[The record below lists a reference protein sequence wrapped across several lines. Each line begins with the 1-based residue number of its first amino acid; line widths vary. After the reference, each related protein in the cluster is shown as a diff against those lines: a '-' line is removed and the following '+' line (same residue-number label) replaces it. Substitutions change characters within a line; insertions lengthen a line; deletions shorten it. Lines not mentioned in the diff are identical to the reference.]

1 MKLRKICEEIEY
13 TLLQGSL
20 ETEVRDIIYDSRKI
34 APETMFVCMVGA
46 VTDGHKYI
54 PDAIDKGASVIVL
67 EREEEA
73 AQIPE
78 NITVLKVASARLALA
93 LMSAALFDHPA
104 RKLVTIGLTGTK
116 GKTTTTYMIKKVL
129 EMAGKK
135 VGLIGTIGAMI
146 GEEHLPS
153 KNTTPESYE
162 LHRMFAA
169 MVEAGCEYVVME
181 VSSQGLKL
189 DRTAGILFDYGIFT
203 NLSPDHIGPGEHA
216 SFAEYLYC
224 KSRLLRQC
232 QAGIVNRDDRNTE
245 KILFGHTCDIETFS
259 VLGENGVDAPGQKA
273 DIVAERIT
281 FSMKEGRLYSHFF
294 TDGKEEFLLQM
305 PGIFNVSN
313 ALAAI
318 LVARHFKIAQDVVKD
333 ALQRQTVP
341 GRCENVRI
349 SDKFVFL
356 VDYAHNEMSLRNLL
370 GTLRGF
376 DPGRLVVIF
385 GCGGNR
391 SKLRRGRMGE
401 TAGRLA
407 DFTILTSDNPRWED
421 PELILDDIESGIKG
435 TSGAYIRIADRRAAV
450 AYAFDHARE
459 GDIIV
464 LAGKGH
470 EDYQEIG
477 GVRYPMEDKELV
489 KKAAE
494 GRGR

>member
-1 MKLRKICEEIEY
+1 MFLNIE
-13 TLLQGSL
+13 
-20 ETEVRDIIYDSRKI
+20 
-34 APETMFVCMVGA
+34 
-46 VTDGHKYI
+46 
-54 PDAIDKGASVIVL
+54 
-67 EREEEA
+67 
-73 AQIPE
+73 
-78 NITVLKVASARLALA
+78 
-93 LMSAALFDHPA
+93 
-104 RKLVTIGLTGTK
+104 
-116 GKTTTTYMIKKVL
+116 
-129 EMAGKK
+129 
-135 VGLIGTIGAMI
+135 
-146 GEEHLPS
+146 
-153 KNTTPESYE
+153 
-162 LHRMFAA
+162 
-169 MVEAGCEYVVME
+169 
-181 VSSQGLKL
+181 
-189 DRTAGILFDYGIFT
+189 
-203 NLSPDHIGPGEHA
+203 PDHIGPGEHA

-385 GCGGNR
+385 GCGGEPL
-391 SKLRRGRMGE
+391 K
-401 TAGRLA
+401 
-407 DFTILTSDNPRWED
+407 
-421 PELILDDIESGIKG
+421 IKERQDG
-435 TSGAYIRIADRRAAV
+435 
-450 AYAFDHARE
+450 
-459 GDIIV
+459 
-464 LAGKGH
+464 
-470 EDYQEIG
+470 
-477 GVRYPMEDKELV
+477 
-489 KKAAE
+489 
-494 GRGR
+494 

>member
-1 MKLRKICEEIEY
+1 MHCK
-13 TLLQGSL
+13 
-20 ETEVRDIIYDSRKI
+20 D
-34 APETMFVCMVGA
+34 
-46 VTDGHKYI
+46 
-54 PDAIDKGASVIVL
+54 
-67 EREEEA
+67 
-73 AQIPE
+73 
-78 NITVLKVASARLALA
+78 RLC
-93 LMSAALFDHPA
+93 
-104 RKLVTIGLTGTK
+104 RG
-116 GKTTTTYMIKKVL
+116 
-129 EMAGKK
+129 
-135 VGLIGTIGAMI
+135 
-146 GEEHLPS
+146 
-153 KNTTPESYE
+153 
-162 LHRMFAA
+162 
-169 MVEAGCEYVVME
+169 
-181 VSSQGLKL
+181 
-189 DRTAGILFDYGIFT
+189 
-203 NLSPDHIGPGEHA
+203 
-216 SFAEYLYC
+216 
-224 KSRLLRQC
+224 
-232 QAGIVNRDDRNTE
+232 
-245 KILFGHTCDIETFS
+245 
-259 VLGENGVDAPGQKA
+259 GVK
-273 DIVAERIT
+273 
-281 FSMKEGRLYSHFF
+281 
-294 TDGKEEFLLQM
+294 
-305 PGIFNVSN
+305 
-313 ALAAI
+313 
-318 LVARHFKIAQDVVKD
+318 
-333 ALQRQTVP
+333 
-341 GRCENVRI
+341 NVRI